1 MDRLDPNIYEF
12 IKERVSDKNIL
23 LDEPMMKHTT
33 FRVGG
38 PAKAFVSVDTEK
50 QLSEIIP
57 FLIKVEEPYYVVG
70 NGSNILVGDRGYN
83 GVILEIGSKF
93 NKITVN
99 DNIITAQAG
108 ALMSSVAR
116 IALENGLTGF
126 EFASG
131 IPGTMGG
138 GVVMNAGA
146 YGGELKDVVKN
157 VKVMSPEG
165 EMINLSGEDMRF
177 GYRNSAIKT
186 GPYIAIEITIELQ
199 KGNKD
204 EIEDKMRSLN
214 EQRRSKQPL
223 EFPSAGST
231 FKRPEGYFAGKLIMD
246 TGLRGF
252 SIGGAAVSEKHCG
265 FVINKKNA
273 TAIDI
278 YEVITEVQE
287 RVYDKF
293 GVHLEP
299 EIIFLGTF

>member
-99 DNIITAQAG
+99 DNTITVQAG

-157 VKVMSPEG
+157 VKVMTPEG
-165 EMINLSGEDMRF
+165 ELINLSGEDMKF
-177 GYRNSAIKT
+177 GYRSSVIKT

-204 EIEDKMRSLN
+204 EIEEKMRSLN

>member
-116 IALENGLTGF
+116 SALENGLTGF

-157 VKVMSPEG
+157 VKVMSPKG
-165 EMINLSGEDMRF
+165 EMINLSVEDMRF
-177 GYRNSAIKT
+177 GYRSSAIKT

-204 EIEDKMRSLN
+204 EIEEKMRSLN

>member
-204 EIEDKMRSLN
+204 EIEEKMRSLN

>member
-1 MDRLDPNIYEF
+1 MDRLDQNIYEF

>member
-23 LDEPMMKHTT
+23 LNEPMMKHTT

-99 DNIITAQAG
+99 DNTITVQAG

-204 EIEDKMRSLN
+204 EIEEKMRSLN

>member
-99 DNIITAQAG
+99 DNTITVQAG

-146 YGGELKDVVKN
+146 YGGELKDVVKS
-157 VKVMSPEG
+157 VKVMTPEG
-165 EMINLSGEDMRF
+165 ELINLSGEDMKF
-177 GYRNSAIKT
+177 GYRSSVIKT

-204 EIEDKMRSLN
+204 EIEEKMRSLN

>member
-99 DNIITAQAG
+99 DNIIIAQAG

-204 EIEDKMRSLN
+204 EIEEKMRSLN